1 MVLSEDAHAMI
12 EDYAQKL
19 LDNNMR
25 LVSIFTTDSHH
36 THDGSDFLSSE
47 MGIFNQTVFDMFVSP
62 TDVSGESA
70 IEARSPVNGQCQ
82 GHGNIQDNLSDF
94 QIKMACGAI
103 SQAAAGGVSTV
114 IEVIESK
121 ICTEAGTGHP
131 VPSCKTIIGFM
142 KVSGAGFTGLEINNY
157 CPDFLSFFGK
167 CKGSDAKAY
176 AEDKNVEMTA
186 FNSQKDYNCDHTK
199 EKCIEKAAE
208 AIPEGW
214 TNDPRFFEG
223 FFFYDSAE
231 AHLARCHGM
240 NDPKLLLMTTPDTGD
255 MGYIITSGGR
265 FYWGDLMIDHIAEIT
280 KPRTWPEI
288 LRTLATQGERGLR
301 MKALRPVVVDEEEMV
316 VEGQGPSVPSGSD
329 VPSTSEK

>member
-1 MVLSEDAHAMI
+1 MHLAALVCFCVSAASAVKHYGMVLSEDAHTMI

-70 IEARSPVNGQCQ
+70 IEARNPVNGQCQ

-131 VPSCKTIIGFM
+131 VPSCKTIIGFI

-157 CPDFLSFFGK
+157 CPDFLSFFVK

-199 EKCIEKAAE
+199 EKCIEE
-208 AIPEGW
+208 AVG
-214 TNDPRFFEG
+214 
-223 FFFYDSAE
+223 
-231 AHLARCHGM
+231 
-240 NDPKLLLMTTPDTGD
+240 
-255 MGYIITSGGR
+255 
-265 FYWGDLMIDHIAEIT
+265 
-280 KPRTWPEI
+280 
-288 LRTLATQGERGLR
+288 
-301 MKALRPVVVDEEEMV
+301 
-316 VEGQGPSVPSGSD
+316 
-329 VPSTSEK
+329 